1 MHLTTRHGETQT
13 TNDLLIADGN
23 MEVFDTKLVHKQGV
37 PNISR
42 FGPIANWISS
52 YQRQVGRVMLALLI
66 VIISIKKA
74 SGLLQTETVNS
85 EDKPPCPPRKS
96 VSKESVS
103 KATSELNNLL
113 QIISGT
119 SAEIG
124 NLWEGSEGSEQ
135 YLNMLRSSI
144 DRAEAVA
151 AQLAEQAGGTDQKV
165 VMHPELASFL
175 KPKTISE
182 MPRAKP
188 TILVVDDE
196 QMALVLIKRLLS
208 EAGYQVVTAQSGFE
222 ALDLFRRQPLT
233 FQLVLLDLTMPF
245 MDGEETFYRLRE
257 IRANVP
263 VVLCTG
269 FIRQDRLDLLM
280 KAGIAGFL
288 RKPLAPDEIVDH
300 VRSVL
305 DSLKYAQIDGA
316 LSDGSSVAS

>member
-1 MHLTTRHGETQT
+1 MGFR
-13 TNDLLIADGN
+13 LLESLELAI
-23 MEVFDTKLVHKQGV
+23 
-37 PNISR
+37 
-42 FGPIANWISS
+42 
-52 YQRQVGRVMLALLI
+52 GRAMLAHPVI
-66 VIISIKKA
+66 IISIKRHPDCCKW
-74 SGLLQTETVNS
+74 ETVNS
-85 EDKPPCPPRKS
+85 EGKSPRLSRKS

-124 NLWEGSEGSEQ
+124 NLWEGSEDSEQ

-151 AQLAEQAGGTDQKV
+151 AQLAKEAGGTDQKV
-165 VMHPELASFL
+165 LMHPELESFL

-188 TILVVDDE
+188 MILVVDDE
-196 QMALVLIKRLLS
+196 SMALVLIKRLLS

-222 ALDLFRRQPLT
+222 ALDLFRRQPQT

-245 MDGEETFYRLRE
+245 MDGEETFHRLRE
-257 IRANVP
+257 IRANIP

-269 FIRQDRLDLLM
+269 FIRQDRLDRLM
-280 KAGIAGFL
+280 KDGIAGFL

-300 VRSVL
+300 VRGVL
-305 DSLKYAQIDGA
+305 DSLKYAKIDTA
-316 LSDGSSVAS
+316 LPDSSSLAS

>member
-1 MHLTTRHGETQT
+1 MGFHLH
-13 TNDLLIADGN
+13 L
-23 MEVFDTKLVHKQGV
+23 
-37 PNISR
+37 
-42 FGPIANWISS
+42 
-52 YQRQVGRVMLALLI
+52 RQVVRAMLAHLI

-74 SGLLQTETVNS
+74 SRLLQKETVNS
-85 EDKPPCPPRKS
+85 EGKSPRTPRKS

-124 NLWEGSEGSEQ
+124 NLWEGSEDSEQ

-165 VMHPELASFL
+165 LMHPELTSFL
-175 KPKTISE
+175 KPTKIRE
-182 MPRAKP
+182 MPRVKP
-188 TILVVDDE
+188 TILVIDDE

-208 EAGYQVVTAQSGFE
+208 ESGYQVVTAQSGFE
-222 ALDLFRRQPLT
+222 ALDLFRRQSQA

-245 MDGEETFYRLRE
+245 MDGEETFHRLRE
-257 IRANVP
+257 IRADIP

-269 FIRQDRLDLLM
+269 FMRGDRLDRLM

-300 VRSVL
+300 IRGVLESV
-305 DSLKYAQIDGA
+305 KYARHGGA
-316 LSDGSSVAS
+316 LPDGSSIAG

>member
-1 MHLTTRHGETQT
+1 MEREPVGARH
-13 TNDLLIADGN
+13 
-23 MEVFDTKLVHKQGV
+23 
-37 PNISR
+37 
-42 FGPIANWISS
+42 
-52 YQRQVGRVMLALLI
+52 VGTLPCY
-66 VIISIKKA
+66 ISIKKA
-74 SGLLQTETVNS
+74 SRLLQKETVNS
-85 EDKPPCPPRKS
+85 EGKSPRTPRKS

-165 VMHPELASFL
+165 LMHPELTSFL
-175 KPKTISE
+175 KPTKIRE

-208 EAGYQVVTAQSGFE
+208 ESGYQVVTAQSGFE
-222 ALDLFRRQPLT
+222 ALDLFRRQPQA

-245 MDGEETFYRLRE
+245 MDGEETFHRLRE
-257 IRANVP
+257 IRADIP
-263 VVLCTG
+263 VILCTG
-269 FIRQDRLDLLM
+269 FIRSDRLDRLM

-288 RKPLAPDEIVDH
+288 RKPLAPEEIVDH
-300 VRSVL
+300 VRGVL
-305 DSLKYAQIDGA
+305 ESLKYAQLGGA
-316 LSDGSSVAS
+316 LPDGSSIAG